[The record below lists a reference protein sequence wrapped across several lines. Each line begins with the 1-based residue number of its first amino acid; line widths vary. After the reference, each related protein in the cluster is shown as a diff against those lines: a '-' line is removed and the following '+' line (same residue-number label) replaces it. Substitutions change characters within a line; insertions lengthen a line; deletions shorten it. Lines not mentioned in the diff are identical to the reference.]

1 MASTIDKIRSVFG
14 KCLNPGVRILSGILM
29 AAATLLCTSG
39 CDKIMGVD
47 EKEVKQS
54 VVELANELLKKGE
67 FLANSVEAVR
77 AEDLT
82 LVTESLS
89 KRVGYATV
97 VFKSKDGKKTEK
109 IKFDVTVTGSML
121 DSKQLIEI
129 KMSDESDAM
138 KLVGLAGLDLSDDD

>member
-1 MASTIDKIRSVFG
+1 M
-14 KCLNPGVRILSGILM
+14 
-29 AAATLLCTSG
+29 
-39 CDKIMGVD
+39 
-47 EKEVKQS
+47 
-54 VVELANELLKKGE
+54 
-67 FLANSVEAVR
+67 
-77 AEDLT
+77 T